1 MLGNFGVMLVTFW
14 MWNRWKTRYKDTTRF
29 GSDLEAKFHE
39 FFIEKMR
46 KLMLSLE
53 RECKFSKID
62 VFITSPIFISR
73 NLEKELK
80 NQAFWDEAGSKIRL
94 KNVLKCSSFF

>member
-1 MLGNFGVMLVTFW
+1 
-14 MWNRWKTRYKDTTRF
+14 
-29 GSDLEAKFHE
+29 
-39 FFIEKMR
+39 
-46 KLMLSLE
+46 MLSLE

-73 NLEKELK
+73 NLEKEFK

>member
-1 MLGNFGVMLVTFW
+1 
-14 MWNRWKTRYKDTTRF
+14 
-29 GSDLEAKFHE
+29 
-39 FFIEKMR
+39 
-46 KLMLSLE
+46 MLSLE

-73 NLEKELK
+73 SLEKELK
-80 NQAFWDEAGSKIRL
+80 NQAFWDEAGSKIRS